1 MNTTVIAGTL
11 LSLASCS
18 TGAKTTDPDLIS
30 AIDST
35 VITLA
40 DSIGAAYLP
49 DILSEEDYAD
59 AAQKLGIEVAA
70 LKAVVEVEAGR
81 DQGGFVEPGMPI
93 INFDLRQFRRLAVK
107 HKVNL
112 TRYRKSHAIV
122 FNPPNAKAH
131 GGHQYAQHARLAKA
145 SEIDRKTAVYA
156 TYWGMFQIGGANWHL
171 CGAGSYEEFVDLM
184 SRSERDQ
191 LELFATFI
199 EKCGYTKYLRDKQ
212 WAAFARRY
220 NGPGYRRYNYD
231 TRMAAAYKRYKE
243 RPTEVPE
250 I

>member
-1 MNTTVIAGTL
+1 MKTTVIAGTL
-11 LSLASCS
+11 ISLASCS
-18 TGAKTTDPDLIS
+18 AGAKTTDPDLIS
-30 AIDST
+30 PADSA
-35 VITLA
+35 VIALA
-40 DSIGAAYLP
+40 DSIGAGYLP

-59 AAQKLGIEVAA
+59 AARQLGIEVAA

-93 INFDLRQFRRLAVK
+93 INFDLTQFKRLAAK
-107 HKVNL
+107 HKISL
-112 TRYRKSHAIV
+112 ARYRKSHSIV
-122 FNPPNAKAH
+122 FSPPNAKAH

-156 TYWGMFQIGGANWHL
+156 TYWGMFQIGGANWQL
-171 CGAGSYEEFVDLM
+171 CGAESYEDFVDRM

-191 LELFATFI
+191 LELFAAFI

-220 NGPGYRRYNYD
+220 NGPAYRRHNYAG
-231 TRMAAAYKRYKE
+231 RMAAAYKRYKE
-243 RPTEVPE
+243 RPSEVPE